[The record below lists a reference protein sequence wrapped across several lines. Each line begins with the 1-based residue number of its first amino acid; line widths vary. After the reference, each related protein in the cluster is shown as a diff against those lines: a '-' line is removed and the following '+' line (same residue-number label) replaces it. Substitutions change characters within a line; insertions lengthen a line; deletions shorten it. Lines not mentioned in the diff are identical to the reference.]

1 MSHGSCQVNYL
12 APSTEGSQ
20 FWGSWSAN
28 PDESYAVAPHRRR
41 PHQGERECKARSK
54 RNHACV
60 PRRRQLEN
68 QSVDLPTDKLTTVMI
83 RNVPNNFNRQQLMG
97 ELSKLGFGDSY
108 DFLYLPIDSATSWN
122 VGYAFVNFESPESAA
137 ACIATMGSYWFPHPT
152 SGKKRAVLVSYAHV
166 QGLKD
171 NVAHCKRTS
180 LFCNG
185 DSSQRPW
192 VKKSQS
198 NASEDGE
205 VAKAEP
211 TMRAVQSKLPA
222 LSSVSNRGRSKPT
235 ELFSESQAVLTKN
248 LKLVQDVKYGEG
260 VSDGAISI
268 ARSAPAAS
276 SATVV
281 PLPQMFVHIN
291 SAFSSWQTDA
301 TVCAPASVGA
311 FSDGGASTWG
321 SIGCGV
327 SVSSFGVA
335 NCSCMTSEM
344 LRTRSCGTPEVERRR
359 NSENMCETPLL
370 DADDVLPE
378 AGSTLAIEDTGRQ
391 VGNNC
396 GLAPL
401 ACEVHLDE
409 ERRVLRD
416 AFRRVDIPYVVRS
429 RSVASAEFA
438 EMSIPSF
445 IVSRTP
451 SPSPERR
458 FW

>member
-122 VGYAFVNFESPESAA
+122 VGYAFVNFESPENAA
-137 ACIATMGSYWFPHPT
+137 ACIATTGSYSFPHPI

-235 ELFSESQAVLTKN
+235 ELFSESQAVLT
-248 LKLVQDVKYGEG
+248 
-260 VSDGAISI
+260 
-268 ARSAPAAS
+268 
-276 SATVV
+276 
-281 PLPQMFVHIN
+281 
-291 SAFSSWQTDA
+291 
-301 TVCAPASVGA
+301 
-311 FSDGGASTWG
+311 
-321 SIGCGV
+321 
-327 SVSSFGVA
+327 
-335 NCSCMTSEM
+335 
-344 LRTRSCGTPEVERRR
+344 RT
-359 NSENMCETPLL
+359 
-370 DADDVLPE
+370 
-378 AGSTLAIEDTGRQ
+378 
-391 VGNNC
+391 
-396 GLAPL
+396 
-401 ACEVHLDE
+401 
-409 ERRVLRD
+409 
-416 AFRRVDIPYVVRS
+416 
-429 RSVASAEFA
+429 
-438 EMSIPSF
+438 
-445 IVSRTP
+445 
-451 SPSPERR
+451 
-458 FW
+458 

>member
-1 MSHGSCQVNYL
+1 
-12 APSTEGSQ
+12 
-20 FWGSWSAN
+20 
-28 PDESYAVAPHRRR
+28 
-41 PHQGERECKARSK
+41 
-54 RNHACV
+54 
-60 PRRRQLEN
+60 
-68 QSVDLPTDKLTTVMI
+68 
-83 RNVPNNFNRQQLMG
+83 
-97 ELSKLGFGDSY
+97 
-108 DFLYLPIDSATSWN
+108 
-122 VGYAFVNFESPESAA
+122 
-137 ACIATMGSYWFPHPT
+137 
-152 SGKKRAVLVSYAHV
+152 
-166 QGLKD
+166 
-171 NVAHCKRTS
+171 
-180 LFCNG
+180 
-185 DSSQRPW
+185 
-192 VKKSQS
+192 
-198 NASEDGE
+198 
-205 VAKAEP
+205 
-211 TMRAVQSKLPA
+211 
-222 LSSVSNRGRSKPT
+222 
-235 ELFSESQAVLTKN
+235 
-248 LKLVQDVKYGEG
+248 
-260 VSDGAISI
+260 
-268 ARSAPAAS
+268 
-276 SATVV
+276 
-281 PLPQMFVHIN
+281 MFVHIA
-291 SAFSSWQTDA
+291 SAFSSWQMDA

-311 FSDGGASTWG
+311 FSDGGATTWG
-321 SIGCGV
+321 SIGWGV

-401 ACEVHLDE
+401 ACEVILNEIALREMDGLSTPTSFSDGDAFPPSVCKSCSAASDAGQDTDRSETRDSFGDDDVLEFQYYDLRCVARVMGRVLVDGPENQDATRGLTHEIQYLEGFSGIECVHLDE